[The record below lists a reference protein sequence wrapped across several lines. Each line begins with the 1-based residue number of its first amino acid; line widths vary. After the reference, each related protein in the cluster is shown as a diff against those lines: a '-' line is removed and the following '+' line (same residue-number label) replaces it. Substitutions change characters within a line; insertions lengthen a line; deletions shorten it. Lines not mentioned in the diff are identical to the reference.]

1 MYLTL
6 CITKHVNKTSH
17 NQRFKINSYLTLRK
31 PNFIVL
37 VLNLLF
43 IILTIY
49 FYRFFSEVSNFVHMY
64 MYISV
69 KFGFISIVFCKN

>member
-6 CITKHVNKTSH
+6 CIAKHVNKTSH

-37 VLNLLF
+37 VLNLF
-43 IILTIY
+43 VYY
-49 FYRFFSEVSNFVHMY
+49 FNHLLL
-64 MYISV
+64 
-69 KFGFISIVFCKN
+69 

>member
-37 VLNLLF
+37 VLNLF
-43 IILTIY
+43 VYY
-49 FYRFFSEVSNFVHMY
+49 FNHLLL
-64 MYISV
+64 
-69 KFGFISIVFCKN
+69 